1 VVTLA
6 KFLHEVRAEPQYT
19 FTFTRQEAM
28 LISDVFVEL
37 MNERGALCEPDS
49 SRHFRPVE
57 EGAVDGIV
65 SALDNASVYKPSDD
79 WYERWISVTE
89 DCE

>member
-1 VVTLA
+1 MA

-37 MNERGALCEPDS
+37 MNERGALRESDN
-49 SRHFRPVE
+49 SRHFRPME
-57 EGAVDGIV
+57 DDAVDGIV
-65 SALDNASVYKPSDD
+65 SALDKASVYTPSDD
-79 WYERWISVTE
+79 WYDRWLVVSE
-89 DCE
+89 DD